1 MANVTLPAALFLEG
15 NFSKYQLRKI
25 RSRKPVVFEALV
37 DNELDAAVE
46 AARTIV
52 NVSARVDLG
61 KIVTPGFTVVGEQ
74 KKLLIRAVGPKLADP
89 KSSPMQNQQ

>member
-15 NFSKYQLRKI
+15 NFSKYQLTEDQVRANQSSLK
-25 RSRKPVVFEALV
+25 ALV

-61 KIVTPGFTVVGEQ
+61 QGEIVTPGFTVLGSRRSCLSE
-74 KKLLIRAVGPKLADP
+74 LLVRNLRI
-89 KSSPMQNQQ
+89 